1 MEATHC
7 NKNGVVAPP
16 EAKFNRHSPNHH
28 DKNAIER
35 LPHNALLAKRRNS
48 SFSGDCWYEFVMEI
62 GASAC
67 RTLGRRLIGASSVE
81 SALARAS
88 DPGATLKM
96 R

>member
-1 MEATHC
+1 LQQKWRRRPTRGEI
-7 NKNGVVAPP
+7 
-16 EAKFNRHSPNHH
+16 NRHSPNHH

-35 LPHNALLAKRRNS
+35 LPHDALLAKRRNS
-48 SFSGDCWYEFVMEI
+48 SFSGSCGYESVMEI
-62 GASAC
+62 GTSAC
-67 RTLGRRLIGASSVE
+67 RTLGRQLVGASWVE